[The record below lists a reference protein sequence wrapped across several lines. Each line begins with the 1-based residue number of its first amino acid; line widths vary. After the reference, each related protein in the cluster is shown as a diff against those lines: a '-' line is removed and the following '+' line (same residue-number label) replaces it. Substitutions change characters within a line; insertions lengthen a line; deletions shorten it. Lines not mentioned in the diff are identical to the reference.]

1 MIAINMDVV
10 YKTFV
15 TSLPS
20 FVTLLRLDCGA
31 TRPTNINKGW
41 AGLRCNAPS
50 FFFAYCVIK

>member
-1 MIAINMDVV
+1 MIAINMDLV

-41 AGLRCNAPS
+41 AALQRS
-50 FFFAYCVIK
+50 QLFFAYCVIK